1 MSTVTLTINKIR
13 PNSGTHWYIFSSAY
27 LQYISE
33 NDIEIL
39 SQTNSILE
47 ITTRI
52 IFPSETVYNTWNN
65 SSIVIDE
72 MAILDE
78 YLTTNGITSTR
89 TEEIR

>member
-13 PNSGTHWYIFSSAY
+13 PNLGTHWYIFSSAY

-52 IFPSETVYNTWNN
+52 IFPSETVYNTWKN